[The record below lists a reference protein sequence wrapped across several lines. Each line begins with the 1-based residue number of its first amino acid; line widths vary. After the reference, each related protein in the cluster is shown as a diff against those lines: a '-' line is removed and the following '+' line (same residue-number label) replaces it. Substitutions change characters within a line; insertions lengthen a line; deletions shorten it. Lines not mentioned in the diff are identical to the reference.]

1 MKLYAV
7 LGEKLSHTL
16 SPQIHNFLLNKLNI
30 NGSYGVIEAKREN
43 ISKIID
49 SLKVLG
55 YEGINVTIPYK
66 ESIMPYINE
75 ISEEAKSIGAVNTI
89 KIKDGKSYGYN
100 TDYYGFGKMLEIANI
115 DAEGKDVVI
124 LGAGGA
130 AKALIAFLH
139 DAKVKSIT
147 VFFNSEGKITA
158 MKKQFPYIKT
168 NLLREINSLKL
179 TGDIV
184 VNATPVG
191 MYPKIDDSIISEDLI
206 KSFNAAVDIIYNP
219 LETKFLKF
227 ARKNGLITADGL
239 NMLIFQAIKAEE
251 IFQNMKIENSL
262 AKPIYH
268 MLSEKFL
275 A

>member
-66 ESIMPYINE
+66 ESIMPYIDE